1 MAGERL
7 CHTRWE
13 STIKREAKRADGK
26 QAATPAATVG
36 KRQTR
41 KRISVYFQ
49 NCRQQ
54 LASQSE
60 NPAA

>member
-1 MAGERL
+1 MNE
-7 CHTRWE
+7 
-13 STIKREAKRADGK
+13 REAKRANGK
-26 QAATPAATVG
+26 QAATPAATVDRR
-36 KRQTR
+36 KR

-60 NPAA
+60 NPVA